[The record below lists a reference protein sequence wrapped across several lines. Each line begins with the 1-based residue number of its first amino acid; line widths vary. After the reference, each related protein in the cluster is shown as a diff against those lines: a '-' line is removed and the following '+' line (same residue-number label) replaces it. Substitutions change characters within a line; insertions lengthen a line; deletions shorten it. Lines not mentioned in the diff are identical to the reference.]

1 MNLHSLPKKKELGA
15 YYTPPELSQVL
26 ANWAIQ
32 TKDENI
38 LEPSFGGCGFF
49 ESSIVRLKELNC
61 KRPEE
66 RLFGVDIDS
75 QAFDILSSKFG
86 KFIDTQSR
94 FILGDFIKLKP
105 TDFKVPLFDVVLGN
119 PPYVSMHNMT
129 TEQRRSCESALAN
142 SDFVQHSIGR
152 NASLWAF
159 FLLHSLSFLNEG
171 GKVAWVLPSSLLH
184 ADYAKKLLDVH
195 QKHFRRIKVI
205 KLAERFFK
213 AEGAEETSIILIAE
227 GFTKEAHEASGLII
241 HSVDNLADLVSC
253 IEANEQSNTSEIK
266 DYKLNLISQE
276 AKQIYFQIID
286 SPFAK
291 PLGYYA
297 DVKIGMVTGASN
309 YFIVNQDT
317 IEKHS
322 LPKECLKPVVGRFK
336 SLIGVTHGNK
346 QQKLIQNDGHR
357 AFLVCPTEEQMEDL
371 NSPVAK
377 YLSQI
382 SQEEIEKNKTFKK
395 RPHWFA
401 PGDGIDGLVADAFLS
416 YMIHRGP
423 RIVINKGRFNCTNSI
438 HKVIF
443 HDKKVRANKKLA
455 LAISMLST
463 FSQLSAEIEGR
474 AYSSGVLKLEPTAG
488 KRIALLFSDDCIDA
502 LCAQQRK
509 IEAAIES
516 EKYELIAK
524 LVDNVLCS
532 YGLIEKEQ
540 ILMLSKAKE
549 ALREER
555 YRGVK
560 RSS

>member
-26 ANWAIQ
+26 ADWAIQ
-32 TKDENI
+32 RFDENI

-49 ESSIVRLKELNC
+49 ESSIVRLKGLGC
-61 KRPEE
+61 KKPED
-66 RLFGVDIDS
+66 RLFGVDIDN

-86 KFIDTQSR
+86 KVINTNKR
-94 FILGDFIKLKP
+94 FILDDFIKVKP
-105 TDFKVPLFDVVLGN
+105 TDFSVSLFDVILGN

-129 TEQRRSCESALAN
+129 PEQRKSCDDILAN
-142 SDFVQHSIGR
+142 SGFVQHSIGR

-171 GKVAWVLPSSLLH
+171 GRIAWVLPSSLLH
-184 ADYAKKLLDVH
+184 ADYAMKLLAVH
-195 QKHFRRIKVI
+195 QKHFAQIKVI

-213 AEGAEETSIILIAE
+213 AEGAEETSIVLIAD
-227 GFTKEAHEASGLII
+227 GFTKEPHDGKGLII
-241 HSVDNLADLVSC
+241 HSVNNLAELVNC
-253 IEANEQSNTSEIK
+253 IDAHEEANTAEIK
-266 DYKLNLISQE
+266 YYKLNLISQE
-276 AKQIYFQIID
+276 ARQAYSQITS

-297 DVKIGMVTGASN
+297 DVKIGMVTGANN

-317 IEKHS
+317 IEKYA
-322 LPKECLKPVVGRFK
+322 LPEECLKPVVGRFK
-336 SLIGVTHGNK
+336 SLIGITHGKK

-357 AFLVCPTEEQMEDL
+357 AFLVCPTEEQMENL

-395 RPHWFA
+395 RPYWFA
-401 PGDGIDGLVADAFLS
+401 PGWGIDGFVADAFLS

-423 RIVINKGRFNCTNSI
+423 RIVINKGRYNCTNSI

-463 FSQLSAEIEGR
+463 FSQFSAEVEGR

-488 KRIALLFSDDCIDA
+488 KRIALLFSDGCVQSLCELQKPIEVA
-502 LCAQQRK
+502 LT
-509 IEAAIES
+509 S
-516 EKYELIAK
+516 EKYEHVAE
-524 LVDNVLCS
+524 LVDNVLIE
-532 YGLIEKEQ
+532 YGLISKEKLAVLRIAVEQ
-540 ILMLSKAKE
+540 
-549 ALREER
+549 LRCER
-555 YRGVK
+555 YKGA
-560 RSS
+560 RSL